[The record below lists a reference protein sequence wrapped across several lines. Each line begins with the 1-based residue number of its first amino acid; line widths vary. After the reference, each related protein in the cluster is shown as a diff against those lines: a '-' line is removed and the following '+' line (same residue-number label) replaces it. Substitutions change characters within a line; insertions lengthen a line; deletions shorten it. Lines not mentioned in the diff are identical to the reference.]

1 MSVLEQNSRRKM
13 MLGQDGNSLTTL
25 LIINAVIFV
34 LINFVKI
41 VYLLT
46 GETETL
52 FITQVLNWFTLPAD
66 PAAFAT
72 QPWTLLTYMFA
83 HYSIWLLISNLL
95 WLWCFGYIL
104 QDLTGNKKIIPIYL
118 YGGFV
123 GGIFFLLA
131 ISAFPELRNNITNL
145 AQMTGAGPATMAL
158 AIATTAMSPK
168 YKIFPFISGGIP
180 LWILTT
186 VFVLIHFATS
196 GLAQPAFALAEAAG
210 GLMGYLFVWQM
221 QKGNDWSDWMI
232 NLANWTDDLFNPE
245 KKHKK
250 KTEKQRL
257 FYKATQQPYQKTPQV
272 TQQRIDELL
281 DKINQK
287 GYHSLADE
295 EKEFLKKASKEEF

>member
-1 MSVLEQNSRRKM
+1 ML
-13 MLGQDGNSLTTL
+13 LGQDGNSLTTL
-25 LIINAVIFV
+25 LIINVVVFV

-41 VYLLT
+41 IYLLT
-46 GETETL
+46 GETEAL
-52 FITQVLNWFTLPAD
+52 FISQVLNWFTLPAD
-66 PAAFAT
+66 PAVFAT
-72 QPWTLLTYMFA
+72 RPWTLLTYMFA
-83 HYSIWLLISNLL
+83 HHSIWLLISNLL

-104 QDLTGNKKIIPIYL
+104 QGLTGNKKIIPIYL

-123 GGIFFLLA
+123 GGIFFLLV
-131 ISAFPELRNNITNL
+131 ISAFPELRNNITSL

-180 LWILTT
+180 LWILTS
-186 VFVLIHFATS
+186 VFVLIHFATN

-245 KKHKK
+245 KKHQK

-287 GYHSLADE
+287 GYSSLADE